1 MRVAYFVNR
10 YPAPYHTYIR
20 REIRAMEANGVATF
34 RYALR
39 QADQDS
45 GHPEDDVEARLTR
58 HVVNAGALRILWC
71 FASTMLTK
79 PVASVLAIREA
90 IQLGWRS
97 DSGLLRHIIYLVES
111 TVLASW
117 CRRDLIQHLHVH
129 FGTNS
134 TTVAMLSRHFT
145 GIPYSFTVHGPD
157 EFETAELISLRTK
170 IESAAFVVNVSSFG
184 RGQLMRWSSPDQ
196 WKKLVV
202 IYCGVDGMFLDGPMH
217 PPSSDCRFVCVGQFD
232 ARKGQVLLVEA
243 VGILRKAGINCEVTL
258 IGDGPYRKYVED
270 AIRDAN
276 LQSIISIVGLASG
289 ERVKAELIGS
299 RCLVLPSFSENL
311 PVAIMEAMALGRPVI
326 STYVAGIPELVEPGT
341 TGWLVPA
348 GDTNALA
355 EAMRAAAEAPVD
367 QIAAMGTAGRM
378 RVIERHCSEKEA
390 QKLKALFEAR

>member
-1 MRVAYFVNR
+1 
-10 YPAPYHTYIR
+10 
-20 REIRAMEANGVATF
+20 MEAIGVATF

-39 QADQDS
+39 QADQDF
-45 GHPEDDVEARLTR
+45 GHPEDEVEARLTK

-79 PVASVLAIREA
+79 PLASVLAIREA
-90 IQLGWRS
+90 IQLGRQS
-97 DSGLLRHIIYLVES
+97 GSGLLRHIVYLIES

-134 TTVAMLSRHFT
+134 ATVAMLSRHFV

-157 EFETAELISLRTK
+157 EFETAELISLRAK

-184 RGQLMRWSSPDQ
+184 RSQLMRWSSPNQ

-202 IYCGVDGMFLDGPMH
+202 IHCGVDGMFLDDPTH
-217 PPSSDCRFVCVGQFD
+217 PPSNDCRFVCVGRFD

-243 VGILRKAGINCEVTL
+243 VGILRRAGINCEVIL
-258 IGDGPYRKYVED
+258 IGDGPYRKYIED

-276 LQSIISIVGLASG
+276 LQSIISIIGLASG

-326 STYVAGIPELVEPGT
+326 STYIAGIPELVEPGR

-378 RVIERHCSEKEA
+378 RVIERHCSAKEA
-390 QKLKALFEAR
+390 QKLKALFEAK